1 MTSGRELGEGR
12 TAPRIGSPSFL
23 TASRRFRWPLQ
34 LAAAGALYVAAAL
47 AALPPLPGDQFHLGH
62 KDNVL
67 FLYSMEWA
75 RVSLFGEPQRFFE
88 GLMYY
93 GMGDSVF
100 YTHLLLGGL
109 PVYAPVAALFGPGV
123 GLNVLTIISPVLN
136 AAAAATAAWFL
147 LGRWA
152 PSVLAGLV
160 FGFAPISQEFFQYH
174 HLLMAWWTPLALACW
189 FAFLR
194 RPTWWKFSG
203 AWLCV
208 FIQFATGVYL
218 GFIALV
224 TLLLLVGAAIAFR
237 RLPAVDRR
245 LAVQSVAATAV
256 CVLPFI
262 PLLTGYLGFW
272 ADNQEVR
279 TIDEARQLSAR
290 LPDYLPSAARSHH
303 WFRAAAE
310 RVQGFDVSFPALVPA
325 VLACLGLAA
334 GAAKPRLRAVTLGL
348 GLGGLLMFILTLGPE
363 LWWNGNLTGVR
374 LPFDAA
380 YAFVPGFAAM
390 RNPQFLAVGMVL
402 AMAFLGAIAVDRLM
416 RWRRLG
422 GWPAYVVAAGLFGL
436 LIAEFARV
444 PTSGAPIPY
453 NRNLQA
459 ALAEVPDGPVAF
471 IPIGGERLSLDVGQI
486 HERQVRNA
494 ERALWTLNGGRQPIV
509 DGYSGYEPRGT
520 SQLARMTYW
529 AGDGSRRDVLEA
541 LRALG
546 VRTVVLDRD
555 YLSPEQADDWM
566 AAIRAVGS
574 SASTRET
581 ERFVV
586 AHLGPLSTPPVT
598 SMSNVEMRLALAP
611 FAGSD
616 APIDISVTLSNP
628 ADRPWLPPKGKRI
641 ASGTLLWESLETGE
655 SVRQDV
661 RLRLPPVIA
670 ARSMA
675 PALNLLRGHTPSIP
689 GRYRLRLTI
698 EGAPDVLADVEIRAP
713 SAVGP
718 PALAAD
724 LRILALPSCLR
735 AGETTLAQVQAL
747 NTGAQP
753 WSLDHLIGFRWSTA
767 DDRFMLQ
774 RLEDL
779 EGRLLQVQTQ
789 RAPGIVAGSGMA
801 FEGGV
806 QAPSATGPYTLTL
819 GMVEDSWFGEINL
832 PIDVRDDC
840 G

>member
-1 MTSGRELGEGR
+1 MTRVRRFGSRSPV
-12 TAPRIGSPSFL
+12 PRLRGPSFL
-23 TASRRFRWPLQ
+23 IPWRFLWPLR
-34 LAAAGALYVAAAL
+34 LAAAGAIYVAAAL
-47 AALPPLPGDQFHLGH
+47 ATLPPLPGDQFHLGH

-75 RVSLFGEPQRFFE
+75 RVSLFSEPQRFFE
-88 GLMYY
+88 GLMYH

-123 GLNVLTIISPVLN
+123 GLNVLTIVSPVLN
-136 AAAAATAAWFL
+136 AAAAALAAWFL
-147 LGRWA
+147 LRRWA
-152 PSVLAGLV
+152 PAVLAGLV
-160 FGFAPISQEFFQYH
+160 FAFAPISQEFFQYH

-245 LAVQSVAATAV
+245 LAVHSVAATAV
-256 CVLPFI
+256 CALPFV

-272 ADNQEVR
+272 VDNQEVR

-290 LPDYLPSAARSHH
+290 LPDYLPSAAPSHH

-348 GLGGLLMFILTLGPE
+348 GLSGLLMFILTLGPE
-363 LWWNGNLTGVR
+363 LWWNGELTGVR

-402 AMAFLGAIAVDRLM
+402 AMAFLGAIGVDGLM
-416 RWRRLG
+416 RWGRLG

-436 LIAEFARV
+436 LIVEFGRV
-444 PTSGAPIPY
+444 PTSGVPIPY
-453 NRNLQA
+453 NRRLQA
-459 ALAEVPDGPVAF
+459 ALAEVPGGPVAF
-471 IPIGGERLSLDVGQI
+471 IPIAGERLGLDVEQI
-486 HERQVRNA
+486 HELQVRNVQ
-494 ERALWTLNGGRQPIV
+494 RALWTLSAGRQPVV

-529 AGDGSRRDVLEA
+529 ANDGNRRDVLEA
-541 LRALG
+541 LLALG

-555 YLSPEQADDWM
+555 YLSQDQADAWL
-566 AAIRAVGS
+566 AEIRALGP
-574 SASTRET
+574 SASMRET

-586 AHLGPLSTPPVT
+586 TNLDPPSTPPVT
-598 SMSNVEMRLALAP
+598 LMSNVEMRLALAP
-611 FAGSD
+611 FAASD
-616 APIDISVTLSNP
+616 APIDISVTLSNA
-628 ADRPWLPPKGKRI
+628 ADRPWLPPTGTRI
-641 ASGTLLWESLETGE
+641 ASGTVQWEPLEVGE
-655 SVRQDV
+655 TVRQDV

-675 PALNLLRGHTPSIP
+675 PALELVRARTPSNP
-689 GRYRLRLTI
+689 GHYRLRLTI
-698 EGAPDVLADVEIRAP
+698 EGAPDVSADVEVRAP
-713 SAVGP
+713 NADAL

-753 WSLDHLIGFRWSTA
+753 WSLDHLIGFRWSTP

-789 RAPGIVAGSGMA
+789 RASGVAVGSGMA

-806 QAPSATGPYTLTL
+806 KAPSATGPYTLTL
-819 GMVEDSWFGEINL
+819 GMVQDSWFGEINL